1 MLSFDASSFA
11 IAGVLAAAGPVL
23 IHLLNRRRFKT
34 VNWAAMDFLREALER
49 NRKILHFRDI
59 LLLAL
64 RILAVVLFGLM
75 MARPYVKTASAG
87 AVWQSALF
95 LISLMFTFGL
105 AIGWATATEG
115 TRRRLLGSGLLLGLL
130 VSGFQLFSVA
140 RRSSTAAESRLS
152 TRVPLHAVLV
162 VDNSRSMGVE
172 ALGATLLDRAK
183 RKAAEFIDSLP
194 LESRISVIPLAGSED
209 PYTLDAYRNKED
221 ARRALE
227 RIRLV
232 DTEGTIRAG
241 LEQAEQA
248 CRQTTDP
255 PSKRVVLLTDL
266 QESSWQSMPSPE
278 LLGQLAGMQ
287 IVNVATTQARN
298 VWVSG
303 LHLEDGLTSAEVP
316 CRLLARLNASPLGSA
331 STDRIKDRWLEAPA
345 TLVSTSPFETASAD
359 TLSPQSF
366 EVQVKLLIDG
376 VEVASQALEL
386 TSGQEREIEF
396 LHQFDVTPDPLRP
409 DWTGVTIVAQPEQ
422 TSVDQLAEDN
432 RQQIVVPV
440 VSSLPVVFIDQYGD
454 EENLEQNRIGET
466 YALRHLLAP
475 RSSVDK
481 SQRRLIHTVHL
492 RPDQVTQEILE
503 TARLVIIAGVE
514 KPDES
519 SISLMHDYV
528 QQGGPLVVL
537 AGGHFDPVAW
547 TERAWRSGQGILP
560 VPLEAN
566 PIGFTPDESPQQVKP
581 FYLAFGSMQHDFFL
595 VEGEDPQLMSSL
607 FESTPFFKAVR
618 ANVSSNQLDELL
630 SSDTQK
636 FTEEK
641 QFLERYAARTA
652 NRAANSPSPE
662 EDDRN
667 YRRLEPSWWN
677 WRSPLP
683 LVDRS
688 LAPAE
693 LAKRSQP
700 RVLAAFDG
708 ERGPFV
714 VERRVGA
721 GRVVLFTSG
730 VTSDWNLL
738 KGSGAMYFFHRA
750 CCQLMEETLP
760 RRNFIAG
767 QKITLPVERRGDV
780 RYWVMRPSGI
790 REPLHVE
797 AMNAELSGVTIRRP
811 VRAGTY
817 LVTSER
823 IDTSTSD
830 SSTSD
835 ATISGSASNNI
846 DHIPLAVN
854 GAESESNLAP
864 LSPTVLQQKL
874 DQDEIRLLSAD
885 EPIRLEGG
893 ASRGRN
899 LWKGFGWTVLGL
911 LLGEML
917 LLAWPMLK
925 NRGQV
930 AHT

>member
-11 IAGVLAAAGPVL
+11 IAGALAAAGPVL

-75 MARPYVKTASAG
+75 MARPYVKSATASAI
-87 AVWQSALF
+87 WQSALF
-95 LISLMFTFGL
+95 VLSLMFTFGL
-105 AIGWATATEG
+105 AIGWATASEG
-115 TRRRLLGSGLLLGLL
+115 KRKKLLGSGLLLGLL
-130 VSGFQLFSVA
+130 VSGFQLFGMA

-152 TRVPLHAVLV
+152 TRIPLHAVLV

-172 ALGATLLDRAK
+172 ALGATMLDRAK

-232 DTEGTIRAG
+232 DTEGSIRAG
-241 LEQAEQA
+241 LEEAEQA

-278 LLGQLAGMQ
+278 LLKQLAGMQ
-287 IVNVATTQARN
+287 IVNVATTQAQN

-303 LHLEDGLTSAEVP
+303 LHIEDGLTSAEVP
-316 CRLLARLNASPLGSA
+316 CRLLARLNASP
-331 STDRIKDRWLEAPA
+331 
-345 TLVSTSPFETASAD
+345 FEPASAD
-359 TLSPQSF
+359 ALSPQSF
-366 EVQVKLLIDG
+366 EVQVKLLIDE
-376 VEVASQALEL
+376 VEVASQAMEM

-396 LHQFDVTPDPLRP
+396 LHQFDVAPDPLRP

-422 TSVDQLAEDN
+422 ASVDQLAEDN

-440 VSSLPVVFIDQYGD
+440 VASLPVVFIDQYGD

-475 RSSVDK
+475 RSSVDN

-503 TARLVIIAGVE
+503 TARLVIIAGLE

-519 SISLMHDYV
+519 TISLIHDYV

-618 ANVSSNQLDELL
+618 ANVTTSLLDELL
-630 SSDTQK
+630 RIDTEK
-636 FTEEK
+636 FTNEK
-641 QFLERYAARTA
+641 QFLERYATRPA
-652 NRAANSPSPE
+652 NRAASSTSPE
-662 EDDRN
+662 EEERT

-688 LAPAE
+688 LSPAE
-693 LAKRSQP
+693 LAKRGQP

-721 GRVVLFTSG
+721 GRLVLFTSG

-760 RRNFIAG
+760 RRNFLAG

-780 RYWVMRPSGI
+780 RFWVMRPSGI

-823 IDTSTSD
+823 LDTSTSD
-830 SSTSD
+830 TST
-835 ATISGSASNNI
+835 SGSASNNI
-846 DHIPLAVN
+846 DQIPLAVN
-854 GAESESNLAP
+854 GAESESNLIP

-874 DQDEIRLLSAD
+874 DQDEIRFLAAD

-930 AHT
+930 ALS

>member
-1 MLSFDASSFA
+1 MLSFDVSSFA

-75 MARPYVKTASAG
+75 MARPYFKTASAS
-87 AVWQSALF
+87 AVWQSALIVF
-95 LISLMFTFGL
+95 SLMFTFGL
-105 AIGWATATEG
+105 AVGWATASAG
-115 TRRRLLGSGLLLGLL
+115 KRKRLLGGGLLLGLL
-130 VSGFQLFSVA
+130 VSGFQLFGMA
-140 RRSSTAAESRLS
+140 QRSSTAEESRLS
-152 TRVPLHAVLV
+152 TRIPLHAVLV

-221 ARRALE
+221 ARRALD
-227 RIRLV
+227 RIRLA
-232 DTEGTIRAG
+232 DTEGSIQTG
-241 LEQAEQA
+241 LEQAEQS

-278 LLGQLAGMQ
+278 LLRKLAGMQ
-287 IVNVATTQARN
+287 IVNVATAQAQN

-303 LHLEDGLTSAEVP
+303 LHIEDGLTSAEVP
-316 CRLLARLNASPLGSA
+316 CRLLARMNASP
-331 STDRIKDRWLEAPA
+331 
-345 TLVSTSPFETASAD
+345 FEPASAD

-366 EVQVKLLIDG
+366 EVQVKLLIDE
-376 VEVASQALEL
+376 VEVASQAVEM

-409 DWTGVTIVAQPEQ
+409 DWTGVAIVAQPEQ

-440 VSSLPVVFIDQYGD
+440 VASLPVVFIDQYGD

-481 SQRRLIHTVHL
+481 SQRRLIQTVHL

-519 SISLMHDYV
+519 TISLIHEYV

-566 PIGFTPDESPQQVKP
+566 PIGFTPDESPQLVKP

-618 ANVSSNQLDELL
+618 ANVTTSQLDELL
-630 SSDTQK
+630 SSDTKK

-641 QFLERYAARTA
+641 QFLERYATRPA
-652 NRAANSPSPE
+652 NRAAGSPSPE
-662 EDDRN
+662 EEERS

-708 ERGPFV
+708 DRGPFV

-721 GRVVLFTSG
+721 GRLVLFTSG

-738 KGSGAMYFFHRA
+738 KGSGAMYFFHRV

-760 RRNFIAG
+760 RRNFLAG
-767 QKITLPVERRGDV
+767 QKITLPVERRSDV
-780 RYWVMRPSGI
+780 RYWVTRPSGI

-817 LVTSER
+817 FVTSER
-823 IDTSTSD
+823 IDNSTSD
-830 SSTSD
+830 TST
-835 ATISGSASNNI
+835 SGSASNNI
-846 DHIPLAVN
+846 DQIPLAVN
-854 GAESESNLAP
+854 GAESESNLTP
-864 LSPTVLQQKL
+864 LPPAVLQQKL
-874 DQDEIRLLSAD
+874 DQDEIRLLAAD
-885 EPIRLEGG
+885 EQIRLEGG

-930 AHT
+930 AHS